1 MKKLIRKSVFE
12 TNSSSSHSLS
22 FKYEE
27 GDVIYEGLDKYFRDE
42 DIWINC
48 GACRFADNRTINA
61 KTAYEKIALLVT
73 LWNSDAFC
81 MFPIYTLNTL
91 ENIIRK
97 NTGCKNVYFHKIESL
112 CFDWDYSFDAMED
125 LKDLDHLYNLIF
137 NPKRSIVIKYNTF

>member
-1 MKKLIRKSVFE
+1 MKKLIRKGVFE

-27 GDVIYEGLDKYFRDE
+27 GDVIYEGLDKYFEDE

-48 GACRFADNRTINA
+48 SACCFADNRTINA
-61 KTAYEKIALLVT
+61 KTAYEKIALLAT
-73 LWNSDAFC
+73 LWNSDAFS
-81 MFPIYTLNTL
+81 MFPIYSLNTL
-91 ENIIRK
+91 ENVIRK
-97 NTGCKNVYFHKIESL
+97 NTGCKNVYFHEIEIL

-137 NPKRSIVIKYNTF
+137 NPKRSIVIKYNTY